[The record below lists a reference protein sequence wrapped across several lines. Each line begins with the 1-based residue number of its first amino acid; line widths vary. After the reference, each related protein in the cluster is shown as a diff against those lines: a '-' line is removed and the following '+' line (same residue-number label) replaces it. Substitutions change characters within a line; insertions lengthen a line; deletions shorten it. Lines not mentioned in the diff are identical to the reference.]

1 MIPVDRWVEPF
12 AGMLAVALWL
22 RGRVDPP
29 LAYMGGKRGYRD
41 AILAGL
47 DLHPGAGCG
56 ELWVADADPHVAAF
70 WRALAAGE
78 VPDLSG
84 YEAIRREQGARAAF
98 AAGRAAGDVA
108 GWTVA
113 AALAFRAGNPAA
125 GSLADDDPW
134 RAQKP
139 LTDRQASA
147 ETASRAVRGARI
159 YDAADAVPVEVVGRT
174 VVLLDPPYAG
184 TTGYAAGC
192 SRDDVAALARRWA
205 DAGAEV
211 LITEREGVV
220 PEWQRVAVHASGS
233 QVKRGAWEWV
243 TVSPSVRWRGEQ
255 GSLFAM
261 PERAPDGSQMSGG
274 VGGRGRR

>member
-1 MIPVDRWVEPF
+1 VIPVDRWVEPF

-29 LAYMGGKRGYRD
+29 LAYMGSKRGYRD

-70 WRALAAGE
+70 WRALAASE

-84 YEAIRREQGARAAF
+84 YEAIRREQGPRAAF
-98 AAGRAAGDVA
+98 TAGREAGDVA

-113 AALAFRAGNPAA
+113 AALAFRKGDPGSGYSAGTHDAIDLVTKRQPAVA
-125 GSLADDDPW
+125 A
-134 RAQKP
+134 
-139 LTDRQASA
+139 
-147 ETASRAVRGARI
+147 ASRVVRGARV
-159 YDAADAVPVEVVGRT
+159 YDSAEAVPVEVVGRT

-192 SRDDVAALARRWA
+192 SREAVAALARRWA

-211 LITEREGVV
+211 LITERERVV
-220 PEWQRVAVHASGS
+220 PEWQRVAVHATG
-233 QVKRGAWEWV
+233 KAARGAWEWV

-255 GSLFAM
+255 GTLWAM
-261 PERAPDGSQMSGG
+261 PERAPDGSAMTGG
-274 VGGRGRR
+274 VGRG